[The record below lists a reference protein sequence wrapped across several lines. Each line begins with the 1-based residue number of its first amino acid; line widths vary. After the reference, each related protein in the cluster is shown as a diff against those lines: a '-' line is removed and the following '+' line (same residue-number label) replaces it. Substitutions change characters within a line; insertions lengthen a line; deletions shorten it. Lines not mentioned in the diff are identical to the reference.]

1 MKLVKL
7 MRAYHSLQIFLPV
20 SLVKYYLCMMSWGI
34 SQVCTL
40 MAYETCETHA
50 GLSLFTNISIVSL
63 MKYYLCMMSWGI
75 SQVCT
80 HRAYETCET
89 HAGLSLFTNISTC
102 ESSEVLF
109 MYDVLGDI
117 SSMHS

>member
-1 MKLVKL
+1 MNYELFMNYELWPMKLLKP
-7 MRAYHSLQIFLPV
+7 MRAYHSLLICLPV
-20 SLVKYYLCMMSWGI
+20 SIVKHCLCMMSWGI
-34 SQVCTL
+34 SQVC
-40 MAYETCETHA
+40 A
-50 GLSLFTNISIVSL
+50 
-63 MKYYLCMMSWGI
+63 
-75 SQVCT
+75 

-117 SSMHS
+117 SSMHSYAL

>member
-20 SLVKYYLCMMSWGI
+20 S
-34 SQVCTL
+34 
-40 MAYETCETHA
+40 
-50 GLSLFTNISIVSL
+50 IV
-63 MKYYLCMMSWGI
+63 KYYLCMMSWGI

-117 SSMHS
+117 SSLHSL